1 MTSEE
6 PVNSTE
12 NTHTDHNGSV
22 AQNFGLELWDQY
34 EELVKYTDQGVEY
47 IKKYAQF
54 AKERIELENMFA
66 KKMKEMMKKN
76 MPKYTKQTGNE
87 LFTYQKAFSVA
98 VHEVGDEAN
107 QHERIAES
115 LTANVYKPLLQLQHD
130 KEAEKR
136 NIQNEGNTIRAK
148 HDQNIQQ
155 LDRMKRRYEDSHR
168 DAIQAKLNLE
178 KIEYNPKV
186 TKEAVEKSKL
196 AVTTK
201 DRTLSENKDQYQ
213 LFIDKFNKSQK
224 DHYYKEMPL
233 VFEKFFK
240 MEQSRV
246 ARVKFLQEQLVEGLR
261 HVFPI
266 INTCYDNILDAG
278 KQISSDKDLIQFMEQ
293 KKSGFPIPEDRE
305 FMEYGT
311 TATPNLQLGISKT
324 TKKRNLFGNA
334 KKPAAP
340 KLDDAEDFSH
350 LPPNPQKKMIND
362 KIEAI
367 QREVGQNQASLNAIK
382 HMLDIYEKNP
392 ALGNVRLTQEQYA
405 EEKKNGDHMKLELY
419 KYQVWHNQLEGTPVP
434 QKPEL
439 LDANSRIV
447 EPPAVTTYEDRLFV
461 IQRHELQKQ
470 TTKAKPPRAAV
481 PRPHPRGAGSRRST
495 ADTDSDFSDDDDTP
509 QDSAHYHTPAAS
521 STVSLPASFH
531 QGTYQQPEHYEAS
544 TESDKTASIEAT
556 HPIGRVRALY
566 EFTSS
571 SDGELSIIAGKE
583 MLLLE
588 NDGSGWIYVDFNGK
602 KGFVP
607 LSYVETI

>member
-1 MTSEE
+1 MTSEDTH
-6 PVNSTE
+6 NDTE
-12 NTHTDHNGSV
+12 QYEHNGSV

-34 EELVKYTDQGVEY
+34 DEMVRYTDQGVEY

-66 KKMKEMMKKN
+66 RKMKEMMKKN
-76 MPKYTKQTGNE
+76 MPKYTKQSGSD
-87 LFTYQKAFSVA
+87 LFTYQKAFTVA

-136 NIQNEGNTIRAK
+136 NIQNEGTTVRTK
-148 HDQNIQQ
+148 HEQNIQQ

-178 KIEYNPKV
+178 KVEYNPKV
-186 TKEAVEKSKL
+186 TKDAVDKARL
-196 AVTTK
+196 LVTTK
-201 DRTLSENKDQYQ
+201 DRTLAENKDQYQ

-224 DHYYKEMPL
+224 EHYYKQMPL

-266 INTCYDNILDAG
+266 INTCYDNILDSG

-305 FMEYGT
+305 FLEYGT

-324 TKKRNLFGNA
+324 SKKRNIFGNP

-340 KLDDAEDFSH
+340 KLDEADDYSH

-362 KIEAI
+362 RIEAI
-367 QREVGQNQASLNAIK
+367 QREVSQNEASLNAIK

-392 ALGNVRLTQEQYA
+392 ALGNVRQTQEQYA
-405 EEKKNGDHMKLELY
+405 EEKKNGDQIKLDLY
-419 KYQVWHNQLEGTPVP
+419 KFQIWHSQLEGTTPP
-434 QKPEL
+434 NKPEL
-439 LDANSRIV
+439 LDANSRIS
-447 EPPAVTTYEDRLFV
+447 EPPAVTTYEDRLIV

-470 TTKAKPPRAAV
+470 NTKAKTQRSTV
-481 PRPHPRGAGSRRST
+481 PRPPHARGAGRIST
-495 ADTDSDFSDDDDTP
+495 ADTDSDFSDDEETP
-509 QDSAHYHTPAAS
+509 QNSTHYHTPGPS
-521 STVSLPASFH
+521 STTSLPTSY
-531 QGTYQQPEHYEAS
+531 QTSYQQPDEAS
-544 TESDKTASIEAT
+544 TESDKSASMEAV

-566 EFTSS
+566 DFSAS
-571 SDGELSIIAGKE
+571 SDGELSISAGKE
-583 MLLLE
+583 MMLLE
-588 NDGSGWIYVDFNGK
+588 NDGSGWIYVELNGS

-607 LSYVETI
+607 LSYVETM